1 MKKKKTKKR
10 RRVILLIAEIILI
23 LLLTLLL
30 FAVVKLSK
38 IQKTKLDM
46 DQVAINEDLSSETM
60 DAMSDYRTVAL
71 FGLDNRT
78 NNSLSKGR
86 SDVIMLANINNKTHE
101 VQLVSIYRDTYL
113 DTGSG
118 VFEKCNAA
126 YAKGGPEQAL
136 SMLNTNLDL
145 AITDYV
151 TVDFSAI
158 VECVDL
164 LGGVEMTITDDE
176 ASLMLGYIQELN
188 RTVSRLNAAIHTLDA
203 ENGTGNTASCPSSG
217 GTYTLNGVQAT
228 AFARIRYGGGDD
240 YKRTERQRAVLSAM
254 IAKAQKSDLKT
265 LNALINTLFSNIQTS
280 FSNADLLALATN
292 IFNYKLS
299 ETNGFPYEK
308 TAHRY
313 DKVGDVVIPC
323 DLSSNV
329 TALHQFLYTDMA
341 YTPSDTVKNNSEMI
355 TSKTGYRE
363 GDGF

>member
-60 DAMSDYRTVAL
+60 HAMSDYRTVAL

-78 NNSLSKGR
+78 NNSRSKGR

-188 RTVSRLNAAIHTLDA
+188 RL
-203 ENGTGNTASCPSSG
+203 TGNTASCPSSG

-265 LNALINTLFSNIQTS
+265 LNALINTLFSDIQTS

>member
-1 MKKKKTKKR
+1 
-10 RRVILLIAEIILI
+10 
-23 LLLTLLL
+23 
-30 FAVVKLSK
+30 
-38 IQKTKLDM
+38 
-46 DQVAINEDLSSETM
+46 
-60 DAMSDYRTVAL
+60 
-71 FGLDNRT
+71 
-78 NNSLSKGR
+78 
-86 SDVIMLANINNKTHE
+86 MLANINNKTHE

-136 SMLNTNLDL
+136 SMLNTSLDL

-188 RTVSRLNAAIHTLDA
+188 RL
-203 ENGTGNTASCPSSG
+203 TGNTASCPSSG

-265 LNALINTLFSNIQTS
+265 LNALINTLFSDIQTS

>member
-86 SDVIMLANINNKTHE
+86 SDVIMPANINNKTHE

-188 RTVSRLNAAIHTLDA
+188 RL
-203 ENGTGNTASCPSSG
+203 TGNTASCPSSG

-265 LNALINTLFSNIQTS
+265 LNALINTLFSDIQTS

-313 DKVGDVVIPC
+313 NKVGDVVIPC

>member
-188 RTVSRLNAAIHTLDA
+188 RL
-203 ENGTGNTASCPSSG
+203 TGNTASCPSSG

-265 LNALINTLFSNIQTS
+265 LNALINTL
-280 FSNADLLALATN
+280 
-292 IFNYKLS
+292 
-299 ETNGFPYEK
+299 
-308 TAHRY
+308 
-313 DKVGDVVIPC
+313 
-323 DLSSNV
+323 
-329 TALHQFLYTDMA
+329 HQYF
-341 YTPSDTVKNNSEMI
+341 
-355 TSKTGYRE
+355 
-363 GDGF
+363 

>member
-78 NNSLSKGR
+78 KNSLSKGR

-118 VFEKCNAA
+118 VFEKCNTA

-188 RTVSRLNAAIHTLDA
+188 RL
-203 ENGTGNTASCPSSG
+203 TGNTASCPSSG

-265 LNALINTLFSNIQTS
+265 LNALINTLFSDIQTS

-313 DKVGDVVIPC
+313 NKVGDVVIPC